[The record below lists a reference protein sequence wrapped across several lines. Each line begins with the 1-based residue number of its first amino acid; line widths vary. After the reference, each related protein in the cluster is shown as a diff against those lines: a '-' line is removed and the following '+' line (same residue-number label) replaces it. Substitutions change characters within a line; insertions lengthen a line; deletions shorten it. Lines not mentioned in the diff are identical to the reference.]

1 MSSSR
6 PLRRFRVA
14 SVEPGADGTLD
25 PGPEVQRHL
34 GVLRAA
40 VGDVVFLFDGD
51 GVEVRAEV
59 MPLPGGE
66 YALRVLGRE
75 RRDIESPLDTCL
87 VQAIPARMTRMETIV
102 RQVTE
107 LGVQRVVP
115 VLALRSQPGKANPAA
130 LERKVG
136 RWRRVADAAAE
147 QCGRNRVPLIDSP
160 CAFSDIA
167 WEMLPRPLYI
177 TDPAATDPAGDALAA
192 IGREAGPGAAATVMV
207 GPEGGWT
214 DDEVDTARAN
224 GAVALRLGP
233 RVLRADTAGVVAI
246 TLLQYLRG
254 DLRGERED
262 GR

>member
-1 MSSSR
+1 VSSSR
-6 PLRRFRVA
+6 PQRRFRVA
-14 SVEPGADGTLD
+14 TVEPGADGTLD
-25 PGPEVQRHL
+25 PSAEVQRHL
-34 GVLRAA
+34 SVLRAA

-51 GVEVRAEV
+51 GAEVRAEV
-59 MPLPGGE
+59 VTRSDGE

-147 QCGRNRVPLIDSP
+147 QSGRNRVPLIDSP

-167 WEMLPRPLYI
+167 WETLPQPLYI
-177 TDPAATDPAGDALAA
+177 TDPVATEPASDALAA
-192 IGREAGPGAAATVMV
+192 IGTEAGTGDAATVMV

-214 DDEVDTARAN
+214 DDEIETARTH
-224 GAVALRLGP
+224 GAAALRLGP
-233 RVLRADTAGVVAI
+233 RVLRADTAGVVAV
-246 TLLQYLRG
+246 TLLQYLWG
-254 DLRGERED
+254 DRTGAR
-262 GR
+262 